1 VPAMP
6 NSTYSYTAHS
16 GDDVDSAKDL
26 IKLPVS
32 VVLTVASALFFVFA
46 LFLMIIIYALGY
58 RMSKA
63 TFYRMMWY
71 LPAFLCYATGMGYLF
86 LAYSGL
92 FSLRAE
98 DLGSDQENK
107 FTIIMMPLFYVTA
120 VLRVATIIV
129 GNMLAK
135 LHMHR
140 TIVLTLMAIVCSTFA
155 AWSALVPD
163 PARYGIYALSVAP
176 LILAP
181 VNWLCFHDRPWGGVK
196 VRPRVPGQ
204 LSLSAVPCLVVIIYS
219 FVLLLLIWPPVVAL
233 ELAGHAFAGNL
244 GPTDEISGFIVLHIA
259 MIVLVLVAA
268 FFAEAPGSAPPVRTS
283 TGDLQSASPDAELA
297 IRDE

>member
-1 VPAMP
+1 MP
-6 NSTYSYTAHS
+6 NSTYSYTTHHK
-16 GDDVDSAKDL
+16 DNVDSANDL

-32 VVLTVASALFFVFA
+32 VVLTVASSLFFVSG
-46 LFLMIIIYALGY
+46 LFLMITIYALGY

-86 LAYSGL
+86 LAYSGM
-92 FSLRAE
+92 FSLRAD
-98 DLGSDQENK
+98 DLGDDQENK
-107 FTIIMMPLFYVTA
+107 FTIIMTPLLCVTA
-120 VLRVATIIV
+120 LLRVATIIV

-140 TIVLTLMAIVCSTFA
+140 TIALSLIAVVCSTFA
-155 AWSALVPD
+155 VWAALVAD
-163 PARYGIYALSVAP
+163 EARYGIYALSIVP

-181 VNWLCFHDRPWGGVK
+181 MNWLCFHDRPWGGVK

-219 FVLLLLIWPPVVAL
+219 FLLLLVIWPPVVAL
-233 ELAGHAFAGNL
+233 ELAGHAFAGDL

-259 MIVLVLVAA
+259 MILLVLIAA
-268 FFAEAPGSAPPVRTS
+268 FFAEAPGAAPPIRTS
-283 TGDLQSASPDAELA
+283 TGDLTSASPDAELA
-297 IRDE
+297 MRDE